1 VDRVQLTIL
10 GCYSPY
16 PPVGGAMSGYLVQ
29 YNDTALLL
37 DAGSGVAARLQ
48 QYVAIENLT
57 AVVISHLHED
67 HISDVHCLRFMQGA
81 AQMLGRTDQKLQ
93 IYAPDEPTRRRS
105 WIEGDLWQ
113 QLHTYDPL
121 QPLVLGDLEIQ
132 FTRTDHP
139 LPTYAMKI
147 QPVGEAGPILF
158 YTADTG
164 VSEAVTSAAQG
175 ADLLL
180 VEASLVEEYSAN
192 RKFGHLTAA
201 EAAAMARDAGV
212 KRCMFTH
219 IWPGIDPQRLLDEG
233 RLVHANIELVK
244 EGKSYRVG

>member
-1 VDRVQLTIL
+1 VQLTIL

-16 PPVGGAMSGYLVQ
+16 PPVGGALSGYLLQ
-29 YNDTALLL
+29 FKDTTLLL

-57 AVVISHLHED
+57 AVVVSHLHED

-81 AQMLGRTDQKLQ
+81 AQMFGRTQQKLQ
-93 IYAPDEPTRRRS
+93 IHAPAEPAVRRA
-105 WIEGDLWQ
+105 WIEGDLFQ
-113 QLHTYDPL
+113 QLHTYDPIR
-121 QPLVLGDLEIQ
+121 PLVLGDLEIR

-139 LPTYAMKI
+139 LPTYAMRI
-147 QPVGEAGPILF
+147 HPVGHEGPTLF

-164 VSEAVTSAAQG
+164 VSEAVTVAAQG

-192 RKFGHLTAA
+192 RRFGHLTAA

-212 KRCMFTH
+212 KRCLFTH

-233 RLVHANIELVK
+233 RAVHDNIELVK

>member
-1 VDRVQLTIL
+1 MQLTIL

-16 PPVGGAMSGYLVQ
+16 PPVGGALSGYLVQ
-29 YNDTALLL
+29 HNDTTLLL
-37 DAGSGVAARLQ
+37 DAGSGVASRLQ

-67 HISDVHCLRFMQGA
+67 HISDVHCLRYMQGA
-81 AQMLGRTDQKLQ
+81 AQMLGRTEQKLQ
-93 IYAPDEPTRRRS
+93 IYAPAEPVDKRA
-105 WIEGDLWQ
+105 WIAGDLWQ
-113 QLHTYDPL
+113 HLYTYDAL

-132 FTRTDHP
+132 FTCTDHP
-139 LPTYAMKI
+139 LPTYAMRI
-147 QPVGEAGPILF
+147 RPVGQEGPVLF
-158 YTADTG
+158 YTADTA
-164 VSEAVTSAAQG
+164 VSEAVTRAAEG

-180 VEASLVEEYSAN
+180 VEASLVEEFSAN
-192 RKFGHLTAA
+192 RRFGHLTAA

-233 RLVHANIELVK
+233 RSVHANIELVK